1 MRSNKNK
8 RGANNSGSTV
18 NSNNNNTNTTTITTR
33 NSNSTNSKSSSNS
46 NTTARSNTINTNNIT
61 PSSSSSQGTRPSRT
75 ATPARGR
82 NSALSVLGRLNK
94 LQKWL
99 IVATMIVLFGIIVVY
114 GAQKLAAPK
123 KAVAD
128 SGVSE
133 SMHMTA
139 EELDQLKGELT
150 FDLDEELISK
160 AFPDISWEYLD
171 SSLPNR
177 NSDRVEAAGFS
188 TALTFPFSDVSQEDG
203 QQYSEEQISNW
214 WINQLPEEILRNVV
228 YGPAVAKALS
238 ELKLPDGTTLAD
250 LNPWLGDF
258 IERYDSS
265 FGEDGYGN
273 SVFLE
278 KGSDGVIRVT
288 SEYRHY
294 ATGICWLLERFTK
307 NRVDRLYSK
316 RHWGLPPANDLRPTQ
331 VRAEAFEEEE
341 NRDSLIVSLTDKS
354 GNDITVIGFNV
365 HDKRPMIPSPAP
377 KPEPEPEQ
385 TTAAETTPQETPAPV
400 PSRPTPAP
408 RKETPG
414 QTKSPRPNPKPEPTK
429 PKPTP
434 APQPTKPVPTKPQPT
449 PVPTRPT
456 PEPTTPAPTQPT
468 PAPTKPEPTTP
479 AETGKER
486 NHAPINN
493 NGATKGNS
501 PETTGT
507 TAYEPVNPKHET
519 GKGHGDPVKE
529 TPTTPTQRPEH
540 TNATVKQV
548 DQNTM
553 NYQTQPART
562 NSYKDTNGSSAT
574 VGVNHDAPPNGE
586 FTPED

>member
-1 MRSNKNK
+1 MKNNNK
-8 RGANNSGSTV
+8 RRANDSGSTV
-18 NSNNNNTNTTTITTR
+18 
-33 NSNSTNSKSSSNS
+33 KS
-46 NTTARSNTINTNNIT
+46 
-61 PSSSSSQGTRPSRT
+61 PSSSQGARPSRT
-75 ATPARGR
+75 ATPNRG
-82 NSALSVLGRLNK
+82 NKSVLSVLSRLNK
-94 LQKWL
+94 LQKGL

-128 SGVSE
+128 SGISE

-160 AFPDISWEYLD
+160 AFPDISREYLD

-177 NSDRVEAAGFS
+177 NSDRVESAGFS

-203 QQYSEEQISNW
+203 QQYSEEQISDW

-307 NRVDRLYSK
+307 NRVDRFYSK

-377 KPEPEPEQ
+377 KPEPEPEH

-400 PSRPTPAP
+400 PSKPTPAP

-434 APQPTKPVPTKPQPT
+434 APQPTKPVPTKPQET
-449 PVPTRPT
+449 PAPQ
-456 PEPTTPAPTQPT
+456 PTTPAPTQPT
-468 PAPTKPEPTTP
+468 TPAPQPTQPSTIR
-479 AETGKER
+479 KER
-486 NHAPINN
+486 GDDPINN
-493 NGATKGNS
+493 GGAKKGGGS
-501 PETTGT
+501 ATVGT
-507 TAYEPVNPKHET
+507 TAHEVNDPKTET

-574 VGVNHDAPPNGE
+574 VGANHDAPPNGE